1 MIKDVPLWERYA
13 LTVDQAAAYF
23 GIGSKKIRNMVSIY
37 KDAKWYLLNGERVL
51 IKRELFE
58 NFLNETQA
66 I

>member
-23 GIGSKKIRNMVSIY
+23 GIGTKKIRNMISVY
-37 KDAKWYLLNGERVL
+37 KDSKWYLLNGERVL

>member
-23 GIGSKKIRNMVSIY
+23 GIGTKKIRNMISVY
-37 KDAKWYLLNGERVL
+37 KDAKWYFLNGERVL

>member
-1 MIKDVPLWERYA
+1 MTKEVPIWQKYA

-23 GIGSKKIRNMVSIY
+23 GIGTKKIRSLISIY
-37 KDAKWYLLNGERVL
+37 KDSKWYLLNGERVL

-58 NFLNETQA
+58 NFLNETQT

>member
-37 KDAKWYLLNGERVL
+37 RDAKWYLLNGERVL

>member
-23 GIGSKKIRNMVSIY
+23 GIGTKKIRNMISVY
-37 KDAKWYLLNGERVL
+37 KDSKWYLLNGERVL

-58 NFLNETQA
+58 NFLNEIQA

>member
-23 GIGSKKIRNMVSIY
+23 GIGTKKIRNMISVY
-37 KDAKWYLLNGERVL
+37 KDSKWYFLNGERVL

>member
-1 MIKDVPLWERYA
+1 MTKEVPIWQKYA

-23 GIGSKKIRNMVSIY
+23 GIGTKKIRSLISIY
-37 KDAKWYLLNGERVL
+37 KDSKWYLLNGERVL

>member
-1 MIKDVPLWERYA
+1 MLKDVPLWERYA

-23 GIGSKKIRNMVSIY
+23 GIGTKKIRHMISVY
-37 KDAKWYLLNGERVL
+37 KDSKWYLLNGERVL